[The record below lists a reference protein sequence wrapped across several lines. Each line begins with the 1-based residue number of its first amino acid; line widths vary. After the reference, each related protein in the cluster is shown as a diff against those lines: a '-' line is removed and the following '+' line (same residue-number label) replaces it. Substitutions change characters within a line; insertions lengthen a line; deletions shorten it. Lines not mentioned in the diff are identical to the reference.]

1 MLGTLGVMLRG
12 SMSLARGLV
21 PVRQAE
27 GSVGPLHGAGVDVCG
42 SAVDGCGTGL
52 ARPHSTDGALQ
63 ACARRT

>member
-1 MLGTLGVMLRG
+1 
-12 SMSLARGLV
+12 MSLARGLV